1 MLEEKNNRIPLHW
14 EKRFIFMQIVFFCPS
29 NVAAMNRLYISLLY
43 LNNLLEPT
51 EKLLTDN
58 HPKLFPYSVVVV
70 VVAVVVVV
78 VVVAAAAAAAAVVV
92 MCSLGF
98 TIFYSF
104 FPFADSFGQ
113 LPIAGLSA
121 GSAGIWDGR
130 I

>member
-1 MLEEKNNRIPLHW
+1 
-14 EKRFIFMQIVFFCPS
+14 
-29 NVAAMNRLYISLLY
+29 VAAMNRLYISLLY

-70 VVAVVVVV
+70 VVAVVV

>member
-1 MLEEKNNRIPLHW
+1 
-14 EKRFIFMQIVFFCPS
+14 
-29 NVAAMNRLYISLLY
+29 MNRLCISLLY
-43 LNNLLEPT
+43 LNNLLDLT

-58 HPKLFPYSVVVV
+58 HPKLLPYSVVVV
-70 VVAVVVVV
+70 VVVVVIVVV
-78 VVVAAAAAAAAVVV
+78 VVVAAAATAAAAVVV
-92 MCSLGF
+92 VCSLGF
-98 TIFYSF
+98 TTFYSF

>member
-1 MLEEKNNRIPLHW
+1 MKPLLRYHG
-14 EKRFIFMQIVFFCPS
+14 IIAT

-51 EKLLTDN
+51 EKSLTDN

-70 VVAVVVVV
+70 VVVVAVVV
-78 VVVAAAAAAAAVVV
+78 VVVAAAAAAAAVAVVV